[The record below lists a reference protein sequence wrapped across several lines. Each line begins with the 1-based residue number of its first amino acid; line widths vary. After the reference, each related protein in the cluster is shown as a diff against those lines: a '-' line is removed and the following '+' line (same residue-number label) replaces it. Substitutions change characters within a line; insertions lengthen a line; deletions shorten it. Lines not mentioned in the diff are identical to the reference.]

1 MKITNIALR
10 AFAATAALAA
20 LAACGNKAASDSDIG
35 LVDVQRISQNW
46 PKFQNYQNQLAND
59 AATIEHS
66 RKSDRDKEQAKAQL
80 QARFAKAQTE
90 LSVDVTAAAKQVAAD
105 KHLSYVFTRQYV
117 GFGGVDITADVEKI
131 LKIEDKSTPAP

>member
-1 MKITNIALR
+1 MKNTTIALR
-10 AFAATAALAA
+10 AFAATAALTA
-20 LAACGNKAASDSDIG
+20 LAACGNKSSNTDIG

-66 RKSDRDKEQAKAQL
+66 RKSDRDKQQAKDQL
-80 QARFAKAQTE
+80 QARFAQAQTE
-90 LSVDVTAAAKQVAAD
+90 LSVDVTTAAKQVAAD
-105 KHLSYVFTRQYV
+105 KHLTYVFTRQYV

>member
-1 MKITNIALR
+1 MTITNITLR
-10 AFAATAALAA
+10 ALASAAALVT
-20 LAACGNKAASDSDIG
+20 LAACGNSAAKTDIG

-59 AATIEHS
+59 ASTIEHS
-66 RKSDRDKEQAKAQL
+66 RKSDRDKAAARAQL
-80 QARFAKAQTE
+80 QARFAQAQTE

-105 KHLSYVFTRQYV
+105 KHLTYVFTRQYV

>member
-1 MKITNIALR
+1 MTITNITLR
-10 AFAATAALAA
+10 ALAAGAALAS
-20 LAACGNKAASDSDIG
+20 LAACGNTGSKSDIG

-59 AATIEHS
+59 ASTIERS
-66 RKSDRDKEQAKAQL
+66 RKSDRDKAAARAQL
-80 QARFAKAQTE
+80 QQRFAQAQTE

-105 KHLSYVFTRQYV
+105 KHLTYVFTRQYV

>member
-1 MKITNIALR
+1 MMIMNTTLR
-10 AFAATAALAA
+10 ALVVTAALAS
-20 LAACGNKAASDSDIG
+20 LAACGKNASNTDIG

-59 AATIEHS
+59 AQTIERS
-66 RKSDRDKEQAKAQL
+66 RKPDRDKAQARAQL
-80 QARFAKAQTE
+80 QARFAQAQTE

-105 KHLSYVFTRQYV
+105 KHLTYVFTRQYV

-131 LKIEDKSTPAP
+131 LKIEDKSTPSP

>member
-1 MKITNIALR
+1 MKIYRALIAG
-10 AFAATAALAA
+10 AL
-20 LAACGNKAASDSDIG
+20 LASLCACSKGTQSNIG

-66 RKSDRDKEQAKAQL
+66 KKPDRDKARARAQL
-80 QARFAKAQTE
+80 QARFAQAQSE
-90 LSVDVTAAAKQVAAD
+90 LSVNVTDAAKQVAAD
-105 KHLSYVFTRQYV
+105 KHLTYVFTRQYV

>member
-1 MKITNIALR
+1 MMKNDFALR
-10 AFAATAALAA
+10 ALVATAALAS
-20 LAACGNKAASDSDIG
+20 LCACGNNASKTDIG

-59 AATIEHS
+59 AQTIDRS
-66 RKSDRDKEQAKAQL
+66 RKSDRDKAQARAQL
-80 QARFAKAQTE
+80 QQRFAQAQTE

-105 KHLSYVFTRQYV
+105 KHLTYVFTRQYV
-117 GFGGVDITADVEKI
+117 GFGGVDITADVEKV

>member
-1 MKITNIALR
+1 MMITNTALR
-10 AFAATAALAA
+10 ALAVTAALAS
-20 LAACGNKAASDSDIG
+20 LAACGKNAPNTDIG

-59 AATIEHS
+59 AQTIEHS
-66 RKSDRDKEQAKAQL
+66 RKPDRDKAQARAQL
-80 QARFAKAQTE
+80 QARFAQAQTE

-105 KHLSYVFTRQYV
+105 KHLTYVFTRQYV

>member
-1 MKITNIALR
+1 MMITNTALR
-10 AFAATAALAA
+10 ALVATAALAS
-20 LAACGNKAASDSDIG
+20 LCACGKNASNTDIG

-59 AATIEHS
+59 AQTIERS
-66 RKSDRDKEQAKAQL
+66 RKSDRDKSQARAQL
-80 QARFAKAQTE
+80 QARFAQAQTE

-105 KHLSYVFTRQYV
+105 KHLTYVFTRQYV

>member
-1 MKITNIALR
+1 MTTIQGARALLVTA
-10 AFAATAALAA
+10 AFAALC
-20 LAACGNKAASDSDIG
+20 ACNNAASQTNIG

-59 AATIEHS
+59 AQTIERS
-66 RKSDRDKEQAKAQL
+66 NRPTSYKARARERL
-80 QARFAKAQTE
+80 QQRFAQAQTE

-105 KHLSYVFTRQYV
+105 KHLTYVFTRQYV

>member
-1 MKITNIALR
+1 MTITNTTLR
-10 AFAATAALAA
+10 ALAAAAALAS
-20 LAACGNKAASDSDIG
+20 LAACGKNASDTDIG

-59 AATIEHS
+59 AQTIERS
-66 RKSDRDKEQAKAQL
+66 RKPDRDKAQARAQL
-80 QARFAKAQTE
+80 QARFAQAQTE

-105 KHLSYVFTRQYV
+105 KHLTYVFTRQYV

>member
-1 MKITNIALR
+1 MINDFARRALL
-10 AFAATAALAA
+10 ATAAVASLC
-20 LAACGNKAASDSDIG
+20 ACGNNASKTDIG

-59 AATIEHS
+59 AQTIDRS
-66 RKSDRDKEQAKAQL
+66 RKSDRDKAQARAQL
-80 QARFAKAQTE
+80 QQRFAQAQTE

-105 KHLSYVFTRQYV
+105 KHLTYVFTRQYV

>member
-1 MKITNIALR
+1 MKITNTTLR
-10 AFAATAALAA
+10 ALAATAALAS
-20 LAACGNKAASDSDIG
+20 LAACGKNASNTDIG

-59 AATIEHS
+59 AQTIEHS
-66 RKSDRDKEQAKAQL
+66 RKPDRDKARARGQL
-80 QARFAKAQTE
+80 QARFAQAQTE

-105 KHLSYVFTRQYV
+105 KHLTYVFTRQYV

>member
-1 MKITNIALR
+1 MITNTALR
-10 AFAATAALAA
+10 ALVATAVLAS
-20 LAACGNKAASDSDIG
+20 LCACGNSASKTDIG

-59 AATIEHS
+59 AQTIERS
-66 RKSDRDKEQAKAQL
+66 RKADREKAQARAQL
-80 QARFAKAQTE
+80 QARFAQAQTE
-90 LSVDVTAAAKQVAAD
+90 LSVDVTAAAKQVAAE
-105 KHLSYVFTRQYV
+105 KHLTYVFTRQYV

>member
-1 MKITNIALR
+1 MMITNNALR
-10 AFAATAALAA
+10 ALAAVAALAA
-20 LAACGNKAASDSDIG
+20 LAACGNKSSSTDIG

-46 PKFQNYQNQLAND
+46 PKFQNYQNQLAHD

-66 RKSDRDKEQAKAQL
+66 KKPDRDKARARAQL
-80 QARFAKAQTE
+80 QARFAQAQSE
-90 LSVDVTAAAKQVAAD
+90 LSVNVTDAAKQVAAD
-105 KHLSYVFTRQYV
+105 KHLTYVFTRQYV

>member
-1 MKITNIALR
+1 MMITNNALR
-10 AFAATAALAA
+10 ALAAVAAPAA
-20 LAACGNKAASDSDIG
+20 LAACGNKSSSTDIG

-59 AATIEHS
+59 AATIERS
-66 RKSDRDKEQAKAQL
+66 RKSDRDKSQARAQL
-80 QARFAKAQTE
+80 QARFAQAQTE
-90 LSVDVTAAAKQVAAD
+90 LSVDVTAAAKLVAAD
-105 KHLSYVFTRQYV
+105 KHLTYVFTRQYV

>member
-1 MKITNIALR
+1 MMITNTTLR
-10 AFAATAALAA
+10 ALAAAAALAS
-20 LAACGNKAASDSDIG
+20 LAACGKDASNTDIG

-59 AATIEHS
+59 AQTIERS
-66 RKSDRDKEQAKAQL
+66 RKPDRDKAQARAQL
-80 QARFAKAQTE
+80 QARFAQAQTE

-105 KHLSYVFTRQYV
+105 KHLTYVFTRQYV
-117 GFGGVDITADVEKI
+117 GYGGVDITADVEKI